1 MVATSYNFQNNTL
14 LEYIKSEAGMNAEQ
28 FSKYL
33 SLIDHPTQL
42 NLAVDEQSLFFLYKQ
57 HLSRF
62 NHSKLIP
69 NNALNQTIFYFI
81 TDFHTK
87 MYIYTTVNKLLILK
101 LMPISVTCK

>member
-1 MVATSYNFQNNTL
+1 
-14 LEYIKSEAGMNAEQ
+14 MNAEQ

-57 HLSRF
+57 HLSRL

-69 NNALNQTIFYFI
+69 NNALNGTIFYFI

>member
-1 MVATSYNFQNNTL
+1 
-14 LEYIKSEAGMNAEQ
+14 MNAEQ

-62 NHSKLIP
+62 PYQNVHLY
-69 NNALNQTIFYFI
+69 NGEQVA
-81 TDFHTK
+81 
-87 MYIYTTVNKLLILK
+87 YTTVNKLLILK
-101 LMPISVTCK
+101 LMPISVTWLSLVVTATNNQSY

>member
-1 MVATSYNFQNNTL
+1 
-14 LEYIKSEAGMNAEQ
+14 MNAEQ

-57 HLSRF
+57 HLSRL

-69 NNALNQTIFYFI
+69 NNALNGTIFFYYRFPYQNVHLYNGEQVADLEI
-81 TDFHTK
+81 DANLSY
-87 MYIYTTVNKLLILK
+87 M
-101 LMPISVTCK
+101 